1 MLCMSIFLKRTV
13 LSPEGVFCTLID
25 EGSGSVRC
33 FVHEL
38 CFSSS
43 FMLFLKKWLIEDSF
57 LASQA
62 YLII

>member
-1 MLCMSIFLKRTV
+1 V
-13 LSPEGVFCTLID
+13 LSPEGVFCTLIV

-38 CFSSS
+38 CFSNS
-43 FMLFLKKWLIEDSF
+43 FMLFLKKWLMENFF
-57 LASQA
+57 LPSQA

>member
-1 MLCMSIFLKRTV
+1 MSIFLYRTV
-13 LSPEGVFCTLID
+13 LSPEGVFCTLIE
-25 EGSGSVRC
+25 EGSGSVKC

-43 FMLFLKKWLIEDSF
+43 LMLFLKKWVIEDSF
-57 LASQA
+57 LAGQA